1 MKIITVNDIKQKNK
15 IITVET
21 RHALSKIEKNIKQK
35 TKHALSKKKSF
46 KKAIAMIE
54 LIFALVIMGIVLLSA
69 PSLIHQS
76 TQSSNVALQ
85 QESISA
91 LATHTGIVM
100 SKHWDE
106 ADTNCTEAPIL
117 AISSNSS
124 ELNIS
129 NRGPAPR
136 DPINENT
143 RAGMRNVV
151 GRNTALT
158 TGEIVYATDSTTFG
172 SVADGDDLTKTFD
185 DIDDYHNHTTKLTIG
200 AISTTGDYIDKDI
213 TITTEVTYAK
223 DLPLGGLNSSTI
235 TLDNFAKNKTS
246 TQKHIK
252 LVSVRLTSES
262 NISELDKNISMSAF
276 SCNIGTYQPKGAYY
290 K

>member
-1 MKIITVNDIKQKNK
+1 MKPIQTAQKLRYWLLAQTV
-15 IITVET
+15 V
-21 RHALSKIEKNIKQK
+21 
-35 TKHALSKKKSF
+35 
-46 KKAIAMIE
+46 
-54 LIFALVIMGIVLLSA
+54 
-69 PSLIHQS
+69 SL
-76 TQSSNVALQ
+76 
-85 QESISA
+85 
-91 LATHTGIVM
+91 
-100 SKHWDE
+100 
-106 ADTNCTEAPIL
+106 IL
-117 AISSNSS
+117 AI
-124 ELNIS
+124 EDQLQETQLMKI
-129 NRGPAPR
+129 
-136 DPINENT
+136 

-213 TITTEVTYAK
+213 IITTEVTYAK

-252 LVSVRLTSES
+252 LVSVRLTSDS
-262 NISELDKNISMSAF
+262 NITELDKNISMSAF
-276 SCNIGTYQPKGAYY
+276 SCNIGTYQPKGEYY